1 MTLVTTKCFSRL
13 RGFTA
18 VHLVSKSF
26 FGLSGF
32 FRAWGPGEVVT
43 SPGSG
48 FAFIGSDD
56 AARVNQRLLLASQ
69 PTFTW
74 RIFSSAND
82 RLMPITGN
90 AVAERGGPQP
100 LPPRHLH
107 THSPSITG

>member
-48 FAFIGSDD
+48 LAFIGGDD
-56 AARVNQRLLLASQ
+56 AARVKPSATAARK
-69 PTFTW
+69 PTFTQC
-74 RIFSSAND
+74 IFASTND
-82 RLMPITGN
+82 RLMTVTGN
-90 AVAERGGPQP
+90 ATAERGGQQP
-100 LPPRHLH
+100 LPSSR
-107 THSPSITG
+107 SSSAAMK